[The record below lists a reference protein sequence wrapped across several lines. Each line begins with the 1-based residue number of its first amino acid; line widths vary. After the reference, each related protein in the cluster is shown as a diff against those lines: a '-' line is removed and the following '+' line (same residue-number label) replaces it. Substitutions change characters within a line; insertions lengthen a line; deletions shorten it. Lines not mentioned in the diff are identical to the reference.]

1 MIIQLN
7 TDKNISGNEKFEHYL
22 DGLVKDELR
31 RFSEH
36 ITRIEV
42 HLADENGA
50 KNGEN
55 DKRCMI
61 EARLENKQP
70 ITVTCHAN
78 TIEKAVDDG
87 LSILKS
93 SIEKL
98 LKKD

>member
-7 TDKNISGNEKFEHYL
+7 TDKNISGNEKLESYL
-22 DGLVKDELR
+22 DSLIKKELH
-31 RFSEH
+31 RFIEH

-42 HLADENGA
+42 HLADENGL

-55 DKRCMI
+55 DKRCMM
-61 EARLENKQP
+61 EARLKNKQP
-70 ITVTCHAN
+70 IAVTCHAN

-87 LSILKS
+87 LDLLKS
-93 SIEKL
+93 SINKL